1 MDSNKTESCKGEIIL
16 YQPNESLKLEV
27 QIENDTVWLTQQQM
41 AELFGVKQPAVSKH
55 LNNIFKEGELDKASV
70 HSILEYTAADGKS
83 YKTQFYSLDAI
94 LSVGYRVNSKNATKF
109 RQWANKILKDYLL
122 RGYSVNRQLVEL
134 QGYTDNRFLQIEK
147 RLDEHQQQIDFFVRT
162 NIPPHEGCVFEGHLL
177 EGREVAEM
185 IIKSAKH
192 EVILIDPYIGSD
204 TLHILEARQKNVSAT
219 IYTEKVNNNILT
231 LQHNHETEY
240 GKCRRINIFQY
251 KTNFHDRFLI
261 IDETVYH
268 FGASIKDL
276 GKRLFAFDVIHLS
289 KSLIMGEVV

>member
-27 QIENDTVWLTQQQM
+27 QIQNDTVWLTQQQM
-41 AELFGVKQPAVSKH
+41 AELLGVKQPAVSKH
-55 LNNIFKEGELDKASV
+55 LNNIFKEGELNKASV

-204 TLHILEARQKNVSAT
+204 TLHILEARQRNVSAT

-289 KSLIMGEVV
+289 KNLIMGEVV

>member
-70 HSILEYTAADGKS
+70 HSILEYTAADGKT

-94 LSVGYRVNSKNATKF
+94 LSVGYRVNSKNATRF
-109 RQWANKILKDYLL
+109 RQWANSILKEYLL

-147 RLDEHQQQIDFFVRT
+147 RLDEHQQQIDFFIHT
-162 NIPPHEGCVFEGHLL
+162 NMPPHEGCVFEGHLL
-177 EGREVAEM
+177 EGRELAEQ
-185 IIKSAKH
+185 IVKSAKH
-192 EVILIDPYIGSD
+192 EVILIDPYIGPD
-204 TLHILEARQKNVSAT
+204 TLHILETRQKNVSAT
-219 IYTEKVNNNILT
+219 IYTEKVNNNILN
-231 LQHNHETEY
+231 LQHDHETEY
-240 GKCRRINIFQY
+240 GEDRHINIFQY

-261 IDETVYH
+261 VDETIYH
-268 FGASIKDL
+268 FGASLKDL

>member
-27 QIENDTVWLTQQQM
+27 QIENDTVWLTQQQI

-55 LNNIFKEGELDKASV
+55 LNNIFKEGELNKASV

-204 TLHILEARQKNVSAT
+204 TLHILEARQRNVSAT

>member
-1 MDSNKTESCKGEIIL
+1 MDSNKTKSRKGEIIL

-162 NIPPHEGCVFEGHLL
+162 NIPPHEGCVFEGHQL

-289 KSLIMGEVV
+289 KNLIMGEVV

>member
-204 TLHILEARQKNVSAT
+204 TLHILEARQRNVSAT

-240 GKCRRINIFQY
+240 GKCRHINIFQY

-289 KSLIMGEVV
+289 KDLIMGEVV

>member
-27 QIENDTVWLTQQQM
+27 QIENDTVWLTQQQI

-55 LNNIFKEGELDKASV
+55 LNNIFKEGELNKASV

-204 TLHILEARQKNVSAT
+204 TLHILEARQRNVSAT

-240 GKCRRINIFQY
+240 GKCRHINIFQY

-289 KSLIMGEVV
+289 KNLIMGEVV

>member
-16 YQPNESLKLEV
+16 YQPNESLRLEV

-109 RQWANKILKDYLL
+109 RQWANNILKDYLL

-231 LQHNHETEY
+231 LQLNHETEY

-289 KSLIMGEVV
+289 KNLIMGEVV

>member
-162 NIPPHEGCVFEGHLL
+162 NIPPHEGCVYEGHLL

-204 TLHILEARQKNVSAT
+204 TLHILEARQRNVSAT

-289 KSLIMGEVV
+289 KNLIMGEVV

>member
-27 QIENDTVWLTQQQM
+27 QIENDTVWLTQQQI

-55 LNNIFKEGELDKASV
+55 LNNIFKEGELNKASV

-204 TLHILEARQKNVSAT
+204 TLHILEARQRNVSAT

-240 GKCRRINIFQY
+240 GKCRRIDIFQY

-289 KSLIMGEVV
+289 KDLIMGEVV

>member
-27 QIENDTVWLTQQQM
+27 QIENDTVWLTQQQI

-55 LNNIFKEGELDKASV
+55 LNNIFKEGELNKASV
-70 HSILEYTAADGKS
+70 HSILEYTAADGTS

-289 KSLIMGEVV
+289 KNLIMGEVV

>member
-1 MDSNKTESCKGEIIL
+1 MDSNKTKSRKGEIIL

-289 KSLIMGEVV
+289 KNLIMGEVV

>member
-16 YQPNESLKLEV
+16 YQPNESLRLEV

-109 RQWANKILKDYLL
+109 RQWANNILKDYLL

-204 TLHILEARQKNVSAT
+204 TLHILEARQRNVSAT

-289 KSLIMGEVV
+289 KNLIMGEVV

>member
-16 YQPNESLKLEV
+16 YQPNGSLKLEV

-204 TLHILEARQKNVSAT
+204 TLHILEARQRNVSAT

>member
-162 NIPPHEGCVFEGHLL
+162 NIPPHEGCIFEGHLL

-204 TLHILEARQKNVSAT
+204 TLHILEARQRNVSAT

>member
-27 QIENDTVWLTQQQM
+27 QIENDTIWLTQQQM

-289 KSLIMGEVV
+289 KNLIMGEVV

>member
-55 LNNIFKEGELDKASV
+55 LNNIFKEGELNKASV

-204 TLHILEARQKNVSAT
+204 TLHILEARQRNVSAT

>member
-240 GKCRRINIFQY
+240 GKCRRIDIFQY

-289 KSLIMGEVV
+289 KDLIMGEVV

>member
-55 LNNIFKEGELDKASV
+55 LNNIFKEGELNKASV

-204 TLHILEARQKNVSAT
+204 TLHILEARQRNVSAT

-240 GKCRRINIFQY
+240 GKCRRIDIFQY

-289 KSLIMGEVV
+289 KNLIMGEVV

>member
-289 KSLIMGEVV
+289 KNLIMEEVV

>member
-1 MDSNKTESCKGEIIL
+1 MDSNKTESRKGEIIL

-27 QIENDTVWLTQQQM
+27 QIENDTVWLTQQQI

-55 LNNIFKEGELDKASV
+55 LNNIFKEGELNKASV

-147 RLDEHQQQIDFFVRT
+147 RLDAHQQQIDFFVRT

-204 TLHILEARQKNVSAT
+204 TLHILEARQRNVSAT

-240 GKCRRINIFQY
+240 GKCRRIDIFQY

-289 KSLIMGEVV
+289 KDLIMGEVV

>member
-1 MDSNKTESCKGEIIL
+1 MDSNKTKSCKGEIIL

-27 QIENDTVWLTQQQM
+27 QIENDTVWLTQQQI

-55 LNNIFKEGELDKASV
+55 LNNIFKEGELNKASV

-204 TLHILEARQKNVSAT
+204 TLHILEARQRNVSAT

-289 KSLIMGEVV
+289 KNLIMGEVV

>member
-1 MDSNKTESCKGEIIL
+1 
-16 YQPNESLKLEV
+16 
-27 QIENDTVWLTQQQM
+27 
-41 AELFGVKQPAVSKH
+41 
-55 LNNIFKEGELDKASV
+55 
-70 HSILEYTAADGKS
+70 
-83 YKTQFYSLDAI
+83 
-94 LSVGYRVNSKNATKF
+94 
-109 RQWANKILKDYLL
+109 
-122 RGYSVNRQLVEL
+122 
-134 QGYTDNRFLQIEK
+134 
-147 RLDEHQQQIDFFVRT
+147 
-162 NIPPHEGCVFEGHLL
+162 
-177 EGREVAEM
+177 M

-204 TLHILEARQKNVSAT
+204 TLHILEARQRNVSAT
-219 IYTEKVNNNILT
+219 IYTEKVNNILT

-289 KSLIMGEVV
+289 KNLIMGEVV

>member
-1 MDSNKTESCKGEIIL
+1 MDSNKTESRKGEIIL

-27 QIENDTVWLTQQQM
+27 QIENDTVWLTQQQI

-55 LNNIFKEGELDKASV
+55 LNNIFKEGELNKASV

-109 RQWANKILKDYLL
+109 RQWAKKILKDYLL

-204 TLHILEARQKNVSAT
+204 TLHILEARQRNVSAT

-240 GKCRRINIFQY
+240 GKCRRIDIFQY

-289 KSLIMGEVV
+289 KDLIMGEVV

>member
-16 YQPNESLKLEV
+16 YQPNESLRLEV

-147 RLDEHQQQIDFFVRT
+147 RLDKHQQQIDFFVRT

-231 LQHNHETEY
+231 LQRNHETEY
-240 GKCRRINIFQY
+240 GEDRRINIFQY

-289 KSLIMGEVV
+289 KNLIMGEVV

>member
-231 LQHNHETEY
+231 LHNHETEY

-289 KSLIMGEVV
+289 KNLIMGEVV

>member
-55 LNNIFKEGELDKASV
+55 LNNIFKEGELNKASV

-204 TLHILEARQKNVSAT
+204 TLHILEARQRNVSAT

-289 KSLIMGEVV
+289 KNLIMGEVV

>member
-204 TLHILEARQKNVSAT
+204 TLHILEARQRNVSAT

-289 KSLIMGEVV
+289 KNLIMGEVV